1 MWPYNNHMATM
12 TIKSTYSMDVETVQ
26 TLEQLARRWK
36 VSKSEALRRAIR
48 AAASR
53 DLPVGADGTDALDEL
68 QRSLGM
74 SAAAARRWET
84 DARSERRASS
94 GRSKETK

>member
-1 MWPYNNHMATM
+1 M
-12 TIKSTYSMDVETVQ
+12 TVKATYSLDLETVQ

-48 AAASR
+48 VAANR
-53 DLPVGADGTDALDEL
+53 DLPVGADGTDALDKL
-68 QRSLGM
+68 QLSLGM
-74 SAAAARRWET
+74 SAAAARQWEE

-94 GRSKETK
+94 GRRKEPK